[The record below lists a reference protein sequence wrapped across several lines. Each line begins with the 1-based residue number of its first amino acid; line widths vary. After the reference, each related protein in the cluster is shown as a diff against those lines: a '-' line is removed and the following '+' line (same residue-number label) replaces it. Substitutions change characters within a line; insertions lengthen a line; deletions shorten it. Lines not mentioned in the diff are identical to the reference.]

1 MKAIKITF
9 KEPATLRIFTDQTI
23 ASPCGPSQ
31 EITVDKGEVW
41 YAPASAE
48 NQLAATA
55 NKQIPVENNSFGKFH
70 LLGRISPTMDE
81 EPLIAEIAAENI
93 GTIVPRPHVPRYEVK
108 LIQGKTLD
116 TMHEDFVD

>member
-9 KEPATLRIFTDQTI
+9 KEPAILRIFTDQTL

-31 EITVDKGEVW
+31 EVMVTEGEVW
-41 YAPASAE
+41 YAPASSG

-55 NKQIPVENNSFGKFH
+55 NKQIPVDNNSFGKFH
-70 LLGRISPTMDE
+70 LLGRISRTLE
-81 EPLIAEIAAENI
+81 EGSLLAEIAAENI
-93 GTIVPRPHVPRYEVK
+93 GTVVARPHVPRYEAK

-116 TMHEDFVD
+116 TMHEDFVE